1 MEHLKSGLSAIINTA
16 MTVDKA
22 LEDKRITALEWA
34 QIAIKSIG
42 FWRVIKNIEPIRQEF
57 QSLTP
62 EAKAEIAQWAA
73 QNFDLR
79 NDQLEETVEKTF
91 HFALEA
97 SELFLAFKEK

>member
-1 MEHLKSGLSAIINTA
+1 MEHLKFGFKAIINTA
-16 MTVDKA
+16 MTINKA
-22 LEDKRITALEWA
+22 LEDKRISALEWA

-62 EAKAEIAQWAA
+62 EDKAELAQWAT

-79 NDQLEETVEKTF
+79 NDQLEEIIKKAMTIAVQLSNSF
-91 HFALEA
+91 
-97 SELFLAFKEK
+97 FKK

>member
-62 EAKAEIAQWAA
+62 EDKAELIRWAA

-79 NDQLEETVEKTF
+79 NDQLEETVEKVF
-91 HFALEA
+91 NLALDFSGVMA
-97 SELFLAFKEK
+97 ELR